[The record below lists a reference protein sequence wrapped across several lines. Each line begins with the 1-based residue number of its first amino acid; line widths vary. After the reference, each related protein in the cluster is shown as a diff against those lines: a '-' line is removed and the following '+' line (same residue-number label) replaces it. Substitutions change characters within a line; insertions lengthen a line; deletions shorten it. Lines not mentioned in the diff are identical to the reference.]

1 MTATENVIRNQRR
14 PLEPDPAPR
23 PYPLG
28 TEDVCEKLRPSRERG
43 QQAVTPARR
52 TDINQSY
59 GAAVG
64 RSKAGWG
71 GRGYST
77 PSVDFAALSELAPFL
92 SRVLFTDK
100 ASLIKDG
107 VFYHCNKPVWA
118 ELNCYAT
125 FAHSHQEKFDDWT
138 DIIGDNTGRTSH
150 SVGTPGKRS
159 DQRRLVAMS
168 ELEVKQPKEKKK
180 RKSGV
185 KKSDIPEG
193 VKKDPSE
200 VDATDA
206 RKDSVSAELASSRKG
221 SSAIEGSSD
230 GKSLLGADIIP
241 AKLEDAAP
249 PPPEE
254 TSGAAR
260 RASGAVSSQPRP
272 SVSLPPA
279 PSNNDLLQDLDEDK
293 LTELKEVEFRGSE
306 PTLMWRESE
315 KPFRKHPPPVH
326 PTEIRT
332 SICPFSAVELNT
344 TSALA
349 NSATEAFEL
358 FDLNG
363 DGLIDLQDLKHTFI
377 TLGQNDVTDGEI
389 MKMLSEASEPLD
401 FDSFVNLLGFKTVE
415 LDPQE
420 VLLEA
425 LSKWDYE
432 SNGLISEERIKH
444 DLMTWGDKFTT
455 KEVEI
460 ALEDAPLYVNKNT
473 GDGMIDYVKFCKN
486 LCGLRKKTRD
496 PTVEDFMK
504 H

>member
-1 MTATENVIRNQRR
+1 MSVGSGV
-14 PLEPDPAPR
+14 PA
-23 PYPLG
+23 
-28 TEDVCEKLRPSRERG
+28 V
-43 QQAVTPARR
+43 VT
-52 TDINQSY
+52 TS
-59 GAAVG
+59 
-64 RSKAGWG
+64 
-71 GRGYST
+71 
-77 PSVDFAALSELAPFL
+77 
-92 SRVLFTDK
+92 SRVK
-100 ASLIKDG
+100 G
-107 VFYHCNKPVWA
+107 W
-118 ELNCYAT
+118 
-125 FAHSHQEKFDDWT
+125 
-138 DIIGDNTGRTSH
+138 TGRTSH

-206 RKDSVSAELASSRKG
+206 RKGSVSAELASSRKG
-221 SSAIEGSSD
+221 SSVIEGSSPS
-230 GKSLLGADIIP
+230 KSLLGADIIP

-254 TSGAAR
+254 TSGADR
-260 RASGAVSSQPRP
+260 RASEVVSSQPRP
-272 SVSLPPA
+272 SVSLPPV

-293 LTELKEVEFRGSE
+293 LTELK
-306 PTLMWRESE
+306 
-315 KPFRKHPPPVH
+315 
-326 PTEIRT
+326 
-332 SICPFSAVELNT
+332 
-344 TSALA
+344 
-349 NSATEAFEL
+349 EAFEL

-389 MKMLSEASEPLD
+389 LKMLSEASEPLD

>member
-1 MTATENVIRNQRR
+1 MVSQFSSMRIRSFEIVVKTAC
-14 PLEPDPAPR
+14 PP
-23 PYPLG
+23 
-28 TEDVCEKLRPSRERG
+28 
-43 QQAVTPARR
+43 
-52 TDINQSY
+52 
-59 GAAVG
+59 
-64 RSKAGWG
+64 
-71 GRGYST
+71 
-77 PSVDFAALSELAPFL
+77 
-92 SRVLFTDK
+92 
-100 ASLIKDG
+100 
-107 VFYHCNKPVWA
+107 
-118 ELNCYAT
+118 
-125 FAHSHQEKFDDWT
+125 
-138 DIIGDNTGRTSH
+138 
-150 SVGTPGKRS
+150 
-159 DQRRLVAMS
+159 
-168 ELEVKQPKEKKK
+168 KK

-200 VDATDA
+200 VGATDA

-230 GKSLLGADIIP
+230 SKSLLGADIIP

-260 RASGAVSSQPRP
+260 RASGA
-272 SVSLPPA
+272 
-279 PSNNDLLQDLDEDK
+279 
-293 LTELKEVEFRGSE
+293 
-306 PTLMWRESE
+306 
-315 KPFRKHPPPVH
+315 
-326 PTEIRT
+326 
-332 SICPFSAVELNT
+332 
-344 TSALA
+344 
-349 NSATEAFEL
+349 AFEL

>member
-1 MTATENVIRNQRR
+1 MYPRLIGEKRGETISEKTTLSTPDQDSNPNLTVTVSPVYCKIDALDYSTINAGGVSSLVQHESSALDHEATE
-14 PLEPDPAPR
+14 
-23 PYPLG
+23 
-28 TEDVCEKLRPSRERG
+28 
-43 QQAVTPARR
+43 
-52 TDINQSY
+52 
-59 GAAVG
+59 
-64 RSKAGWG
+64 
-71 GRGYST
+71 
-77 PSVDFAALSELAPFL
+77 
-92 SRVLFTDK
+92 
-100 ASLIKDG
+100 
-107 VFYHCNKPVWA
+107 
-118 ELNCYAT
+118 
-125 FAHSHQEKFDDWT
+125 
-138 DIIGDNTGRTSH
+138 
-150 SVGTPGKRS
+150 
-159 DQRRLVAMS
+159 
-168 ELEVKQPKEKKK
+168 KK

-241 AKLEDAAP
+241 AKLEDVAP

-260 RASGAVSSQPRP
+260 RASGAVTSQPRP
-272 SVSLPPA
+272 S
-279 PSNNDLLQDLDEDK
+279 
-293 LTELKEVEFRGSE
+293 
-306 PTLMWRESE
+306 
-315 KPFRKHPPPVH
+315 
-326 PTEIRT
+326 
-332 SICPFSAVELNT
+332 
-344 TSALA
+344 
-349 NSATEAFEL
+349 AFEL

-455 KEVEI
+455 KEEKPPPVHPTEIRTSISPSSAVELQHDKRVEI